1 MKRILD
7 SNEHNKPNKKQKIEI
22 ISNHKLDTS
31 SCETSQDHDVL
42 MENTSEN
49 TSENTL
55 SLEQML
61 MNRAMVVSN
70 KNASSQLNEL
80 HIPLKFWFC
89 QTPKLAIPICYLP
102 YATNR
107 KNIETHI

>member
-7 SNEHNKPNKKQKIEI
+7 SNEDNKPNKKQKIEI

-31 SCETSQDHDVL
+31 SCEISQDHDVL

-49 TSENTL
+49 TL
-55 SLEQML
+55 SLEQM
-61 MNRAMVVSN
+61 MSNRAMANSTEDEL
-70 KNASSQLNEL
+70 SQMNEL

-89 QTPKLAIPICYLP
+89 QTPELAIPVCYLP

-107 KNIETHI
+107 KNIEIPIRF